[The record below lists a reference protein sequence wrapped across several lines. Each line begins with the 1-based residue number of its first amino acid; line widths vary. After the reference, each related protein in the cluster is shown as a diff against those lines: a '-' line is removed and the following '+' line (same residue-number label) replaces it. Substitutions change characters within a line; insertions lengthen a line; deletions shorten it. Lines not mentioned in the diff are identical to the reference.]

1 LSKIARSL
9 GVVAL
14 AAAPFLALATPAH
27 AAAGCSVDNA
37 STTTIL
43 KIEIQVPPGTVTH
56 DWTSESCS
64 YVSNGGQ
71 VNLSCN
77 LIAGRC
83 QAFKNGVEVARCTAA
98 NSICS
103 NSVVAAPGDTMTLV
117 VDGGSG
123 SLQDAA

>member
-27 AAAGCSVDNA
+27 AAAGCSVDNT
-37 STTTIL
+37 STHTLLT
-43 KIEIQVPPGTVTH
+43 IEINIPAGTATH

-71 VNLSCN
+71 VNLTCS

-98 NSICS
+98 NSVCT

-123 SLQDAA
+123 TLQDAV